1 MKIKKTGRKALSLLI
16 AVMMLISLVPLSTF
30 TASALSGSGTYSD
43 PYLIYAAQDLLD
55 FREKVA
61 DGEISACAKLMNDIS
76 FNTGTSYNADGYT
89 GDEPVEWKPIG
100 ATMGT
105 KYKGVFNGDGY
116 TISGLYNK
124 STWTN
129 EIGFFGYTDEGAVIK
144 NLTIKDSFIWGE
156 SYVGALIGKANK
168 TTVTNCHNY
177 STYVKAADKL
187 GGLIGAAYS
196 CTVTGCSS
204 KVDQPDKYTIL
215 NYDPYCE
222 MGGIIGNFQLG
233 TISDCVN
240 ESNLK
245 AEGDYC
251 PLGGIVGL
259 TTGGVIQR
267 CVQTGKFS
275 YLTGGDTGG
284 IVGNFGTTHGL
295 TDGNLF
301 IEDCL
306 VLNSLYIIG
315 NLTYSSSIGDLVSA
329 DDTTL
334 YIRNCYT
341 DGCLLNDLFSNQNA
355 NISNSFYGNEIASV
369 DRDRNNYE
377 LFITENLN
385 KATESM
391 VKSGEVAYR
400 LRQTSS
406 RANWG
411 QEIGKDEYP
420 VLNGPRV
427 YYGYEN
433 CQSTEVNYSNDV
445 RYEKQGVGHQYNEMG
460 ACTLCGARGGSEE
473 YPYPILTAED
483 LKKFADAVNGGASTL
498 CAKLMNDIDLNP
510 GTTFNISDGTYSGN
524 TPTEWTPMGTK
535 DVPYCGT
542 FDGAGHKISG
552 LYVHRIANYSGLF
565 GYCEATDGKTPV
577 IKNLSVDNSSISVT
591 HIYST
596 GGIVGYIGNGTISNC
611 SSSAY
616 VCNDGGD
623 AYVGGIAGEA
633 ADSTISTC
641 SNSSTVTSYLRA
653 GGIDGY
659 GIHNTISECYNT
671 GEVKVYKSSSYAGG
685 ISGLEANSSLI
696 NVYNTGNIY
705 LYYDSSSGTMF
716 GGGCIGGIAGFG
728 GCYIANGYNTGELN
742 CINTS
747 GSGIT
752 PSFYKGAAVGQSGSD
767 MEINNFYYSDADLPL
782 YSGGQ
787 TITSQNTG
795 VKTAEQFAS
804 GEVAYLLND
813 NTSDGDLAWGQ
824 ELGTDSYPVLGGKI
838 VYYGTN
844 CAGVTLY
851 SNEPVT
857 ADHDFT
863 SANGKCA
870 VCGLYEDAMSA
881 LYGYSIT
888 LDGKVGLNCFMEI
901 DNDYANNST
910 TMNFSVINNVSET
923 GEPNVLYSQSVP
935 LTDDAKVIYDGKT
948 YYKFTCNL
956 AAKEMTCGV
965 KAQLVNGDKEGT
977 AFYYNVA
984 EYAYT
989 LLNDEGYDTKTKEL
1003 VISMLNYGANSQ
1015 TYFDFVTDYLAN
1027 CDLPGSLTQLEDTQA
1042 DELSAYKSSY
1052 TKDESYTGST
1062 SYYGSSLV
1070 LKSNTDIKHYFKL
1083 DETTSV
1089 DSISITGNNG
1099 NSYRLT
1105 KSGNYYYVR
1114 VADIPAHLLGTS
1126 VTLTIKENNVKV
1138 GEISYSPL
1146 SYAYSVLSAYPTDDG
1161 THDSLRNNVKAL
1173 YQYYLKADAYANPQS
1188 SEE

>member
-16 AVMMLISLVPLSTF
+16 AVMMLMSLVPLSTF
-30 TASALSGSGTYSD
+30 TASALSGTGGYYD
-43 PYLIYAAQDLLD
+43 PYLISTVQDLFD
-55 FREKVA
+55 FRERVA
-61 DGEISACAKLMNDIS
+61 DGETSACAKLMNDIL

-105 KYKGVFNGDGY
+105 KYKGVFNGNGY

-204 KVDQPDKYTIL
+204 KVDQPDKYNIL

-275 YLTGGDTGG
+275 YLTDYDTGG
-284 IVGNFGTTHGL
+284 IVGNFGTTHGF

-315 NLTYSSSIGDLVSA
+315 NLTYSSSIGGLVSA

-341 DGCLLNDLFSNQNA
+341 DGCLLYDLFSIQNA
-355 NISNSFYGNEIASV
+355 NISNSFYGNEIARV
-369 DRDRNNYE
+369 DKDRNDYE
-377 LFITENLN
+377 LFITKNLY

-391 VKSGEVAYR
+391 VKSGEVAYK

-433 CQSTEVNYSNDV
+433 CQSTTENYSNDV
-445 RYEKQGVGHQYNEMG
+445 RYEKQSVGHQYNEKG
-460 ACTLCGARGGSEE
+460 VCTLCKASGGSEE
-473 YPYPILTAED
+473 SSYPISTAED
-483 LKKFADAVNGGASTL
+483 LRSFAEAVNGGASTL

-524 TPTEWTPMGTK
+524 TPTEWTPMGTEEF
-535 DVPYCGT
+535 PYCGT
-542 FDGAGHKISG
+542 FDGAGYKISG
-552 LYVHRIANYSGLF
+552 LYVNRIANYSGLF
-565 GYCEATDGKTPV
+565 GYCAAATDGKTPV
-577 IKNLSVDNSSISVT
+577 IKNLSVDNSSIIVT
-591 HIYST
+591 HIFST
-596 GGIVGYIGNGTISNC
+596 GGIVGYISDGTISNC

-616 VCNDGGD
+616 VCNDGSN

-633 ADSTISTC
+633 VNSTISTC

-659 GIHNTISECYNT
+659 GIRNTISECYNT
-671 GEVKVYKSSSYAGG
+671 GEVKVYDKGSSYVGG

-705 LYYDSSSGTMF
+705 LYYDSSSVSLS

-747 GSGIT
+747 SSGIT
-752 PSFYKGAAVGQSGSD
+752 PSFFKGVAIGQSGSN

-782 YSGGQ
+782 CSGGQ
-787 TITSQNTG
+787 AITSQDTG

-804 GEVAYLLND
+804 GEFAYLLNG
-813 NTSDGDLAWGQ
+813 NTSDGELAWGQ
-824 ELGTDSYPVLGGKI
+824 ELGTDSYPVLGGKT

-844 CAGVTLY
+844 CAGTNLY
-851 SNEPVT
+851 SNEPVSSE
-857 ADHDFT
+857 HNFI
-863 SANGKCA
+863 SMNGKCA
-870 VCGLYEDAMSA
+870 VCGLYEDEMSA
-881 LYGYSIT
+881 LYGHSIT
-888 LDGKVGLNCFMEI
+888 LDGKVGLNYFMEI
-901 DNDYANNST
+901 DDDYANENT

-923 GEPNVLYSQSVP
+923 GQLNVLYSQSVP

-948 YYKFTCNL
+948 YYKFTCSL

-989 LLNDEGYDTKTKEL
+989 LLNDESFDTKTKEL

-1027 CDLPGSLTQLEDTQA
+1027 CDLPGELTQLEDTQA

-1052 TKDESYTGST
+1052 TPDESYTGSA

-1070 LKSNTDIKHYFKL
+1070 LKSNTEIKHYFAY
-1083 DETTSV
+1083 
-1089 DSISITGNNG
+1089 DSEKTCIDNFTCTDSEGK
-1099 NSYRLT
+1099 SYDIAE
-1105 KSGNYYYVR
+1105 SGSYLYVR
-1114 VADIPAHLLGTS
+1114 VDNIPAHQLGEAL
-1126 VTLTIKENNVKV
+1126 TLSLYENDVKV

-1161 THDSLRNNVKAL
+1161 THDNVRNVVKSL
-1173 YQYYLKADAYANPQS
+1173 YQYNNKAVAYKAV
-1188 SEE
+1188 

>member
-16 AVMMLISLVPLSTF
+16 AVMMLMSLVPLSTF
-30 TASALSGSGTYSD
+30 TASALSGNGTYSN
-43 PYLIYAAQDLLD
+43 PYLISTVQDLFD
-55 FREKVA
+55 FRERVA
-61 DGEISACAKLMNDIS
+61 DGEQSACAKLMNDIA

-105 KYKGVFNGDGY
+105 KYKGVFNGNGY

-204 KVDQPDKYTIL
+204 KVDQPDKYNIL

-275 YLTGGDTGG
+275 YFTDYDTGG

-306 VLNSLYIIG
+306 VLNSIQLIG
-315 NLTYSSSIGDLVSA
+315 ELTYSGGWVVEN
-329 DDTTL
+329 DTTT

-341 DGCLLNDLFSNQNA
+341 DGCLLYDLFSNQNA
-355 NISNSFYGNEIASV
+355 NISNSFYGNEIARV
-369 DRDRNNYE
+369 DKDRNDYE
-377 LFITENLN
+377 LFITKNLY

-473 YPYPILTAED
+473 CPYPILTAED

-535 DVPYCGT
+535 DYPYCGT
-542 FDGAGHKISG
+542 FDGAGYKISG
-552 LYVHRIANYSGLF
+552 LYVNRIANYSGLF
-565 GYCEATDGKTPV
+565 GYCAAATDGKTPV
-577 IKNLSVDNSSISVT
+577 IKNLSVDNSSIIVT
-591 HIYST
+591 HIFST
-596 GGIVGYIGNGTISNC
+596 GGIVGYISDGTISNC

-616 VCNDGGD
+616 VCNDGSN

-633 ADSTISTC
+633 VNSTISTC

-659 GIHNTISECYNT
+659 GIRNTISECYNT
-671 GEVKVYKSSSYAGG
+671 GEVKVYDKGSSYVGG

-705 LYYDSSSGTMF
+705 LYYDSFSGTQF
-716 GGGCIGGIAGFG
+716 GGGSIGGIAGFG

-752 PSFYKGAAVGQSGSD
+752 PSFYKGVAVGQSGSN

-782 YSGGQ
+782 CSGGQ
-787 TITSQNTG
+787 AITSQNTG

-804 GEVAYLLND
+804 GEVAYLLNG
-813 NTSDGDLAWGQ
+813 NISDGDLAWGQ
-824 ELGTDSYPVLGGKI
+824 ELGTDSYPVLGGKT

-844 CAGVTLY
+844 CAGTNLY
-851 SNEPVT
+851 SNEPVSSE
-857 ADHDFT
+857 HNFI
-863 SANGKCA
+863 SMNGKCA
-870 VCGLYEDAMSA
+870 VCGLYEDEMSA
-881 LYGYSIT
+881 LYGHSIT
-888 LDGKVGLNCFMEI
+888 LDGKVGLNYFMEI
-901 DNDYANNST
+901 DDDYANENT

-923 GEPNVLYSQSVP
+923 GQLNVLYSQSVP

-948 YYKFTCNL
+948 YYKFTCSL

-989 LLNDEGYDTKTKEL
+989 LLNDESFDTKTKEL

-1027 CDLPGSLTQLEDTQA
+1027 CDLPGELTQLEDTQA

-1052 TKDESYTGST
+1052 TPDESYTGSA

-1070 LKSNTDIKHYFKL
+1070 LKSNTEIKHYFAY
-1083 DETTSV
+1083 
-1089 DSISITGNNG
+1089 DSEKTCIDNFTCTDSEGK
-1099 NSYRLT
+1099 SYDIAE
-1105 KSGNYYYVR
+1105 SGSYLYVR
-1114 VADIPAHLLGTS
+1114 VDNIPAHQLGEAL
-1126 VTLTIKENNVKV
+1126 TLSLYENDVKV

-1161 THDSLRNNVKAL
+1161 THDNVRNVVKSL
-1173 YQYYLKADAYANPQS
+1173 YQYNNKAVAYKAV
-1188 SEE
+1188 